1 MKSKKI
7 YEKHRPPRAFN
18 PLDYP
23 EPAWLRSPGRS
34 VLLTYFI
41 PLQNRPL
48 IFKQQASMACL
59 LEHQKK
65 KKKERV
71 SLGGLQRR
79 QKAQVFISVAGVF
92 ISFDTSYV
100 FVAVVGGKG
109 ASPVLWEVYPRRGRM
124 RKALC
129 KPRSSRRELR
139 QPLLRSRAVEAAPG
153 LSYYSWGRLFKGT
166 LAARCSNAAICRD
179 LWMSCSFFCQMC
191 LPFVF
196 CGGWHPS
203 MPEPSH
209 AEGACG
215 RDRLLESEIGC
226 VGYGRAPGR
235 TPDALAAF
243 MELHLL
249 FTSCRLHWCGDG
261 NCERR
266 LWLGSAVACR

>member
-1 MKSKKI
+1 MKNTGHLVPSTLWTTQNQPGSEALVGVSCWHISFLCRIGHWFSSSKQ
-7 YEKHRPPRAFN
+7 
-18 PLDYP
+18 
-23 EPAWLRSPGRS
+23 AWLVSLSIR
-34 VLLTYFI
+34 
-41 PLQNRPL
+41 
-48 IFKQQASMACL
+48 
-59 LEHQKK
+59 KK

-235 TPDALAAF
+235 TPDASAAF